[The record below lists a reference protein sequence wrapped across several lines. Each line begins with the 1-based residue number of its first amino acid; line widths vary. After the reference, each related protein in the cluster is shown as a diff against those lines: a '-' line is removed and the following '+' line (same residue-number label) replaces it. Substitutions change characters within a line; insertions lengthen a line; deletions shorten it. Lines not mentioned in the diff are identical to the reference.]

1 MDVFLILI
9 GLVILCGVGFIVFKL
24 STNSEDPS
32 VEENQKRKLDELN
45 QMKEILS
52 LEFKNL
58 ANEIFDEK
66 SKKMSDSNKENLSN
80 ILNPLKENIE
90 RFERKVETTNKEAL
104 EFNTILKSEI
114 NHLKNETNKMRDDA
128 TNLANALRGE
138 SKTQGD
144 WGEQQMESILQA
156 AGLEKNIHYLK
167 EKNLKTE
174 NLDNQR
180 LDYIV
185 KLPGD
190 KCIIIDSK
198 VSLVAYVNYYNADN
212 KEDEKMFLKEHLKS
226 INTHITSLSNKNYQ
240 NLDINQPDY
249 ILMFMANEPAFKLAV
264 LEDVTI
270 YNKAI
275 NKNIVMVTNST
286 LFATL
291 KTISYMWK
299 QDKANKNAI
308 EIARQAGSL
317 YDKFISFSEDLLKVG
332 NNINSTKNIYDEAM
346 KKLTDG
352 KDNLVRKS
360 ERLRELGA
368 KTSKTINPKLIDRA
382 NENQIENNEKRNK
395 EPIK

>member
-1 MDVFLILI
+1 MDYVLLIVGILTLSS
-9 GLVILCGVGFIVFKL
+9 LVYVIFK
-24 STNSEDPS
+24 TNLNKNTTEDP
-32 VEENQKRKLDELN
+32 EKRQDEINSLR
-45 QMKEILS
+45 EVLT

-66 SKKMSDSNKENLSN
+66 TKKITEVNRENLSN
-80 ILNPLKENIE
+80 ILDPLKENIA
-90 RFERKVETTNKEAL
+90 RFERKVESSNKDAV
-104 EFNTILKSEI
+104 EFNAILKSEI
-114 NHLKNETNKMRDDA
+114 NHLKNETLKMRDDA

-144 WGEQQMESILQA
+144 WGEQQMETILNA
-156 AGLEKNIHYLK
+156 AGLERNIHYEK
-167 EKNLKTE
+167 EKNLKNE

-198 VSLVAYVNYYNADN
+198 VSLVAYVNYYNAEE
-212 KEDEKMFLKEHLKS
+212 KEDKKYYLKEHLKS
-226 INTHITSLSNKNYQ
+226 INTHVTTLANKNYQ
-240 NLDINQPDY
+240 DLDINQPDY

-264 LEDVTI
+264 LEDVSL

-275 NKNIVMVTNST
+275 DRNIVMVTNST

-291 KTISYMWK
+291 KTVAYMWK

-317 YDKFISFSEDLLKVG
+317 YDKFQSFSEDLIKVG
-332 NNINSTKNIYDEAM
+332 NNLNTTKNTYEDAM
-346 KKLTDG
+346 KKLTEG
-352 KDNLVRKS
+352 KDNLVRKT

-368 KTSKTINPKLIDRA
+368 KTSKKINSKLIERS
-382 NENQIENNEKRNK
+382 E
-395 EPIK
+395 

>member
-1 MDVFLILI
+1 MDVFLIFI
-9 GLVILCGVGFIVFKL
+9 GLIILCGVGFIVFKL
-24 STNSEDPS
+24 STNSEIPS

-174 NLDNQR
+174 TLDNQR

-382 NENQIENNEKRNK
+382 NETQIENNEKRNK
-395 EPIK
+395 

>member
-1 MDVFLILI
+1 MDYVLLIVGILTLSS
-9 GLVILCGVGFIVFKL
+9 LVYVIFKSNL
-24 STNSEDPS
+24 NKNTTEDP
-32 VEENQKRKLDELN
+32 EKRQDEINSLR
-45 QMKEILS
+45 EVLT

-66 SKKMSDSNKENLSN
+66 TKKITEVNRENLSN
-80 ILNPLKENIE
+80 ILDPLKENIA
-90 RFERKVETTNKEAL
+90 RFERKVESSNKDAV
-104 EFNTILKSEI
+104 EFNAILKSEI
-114 NHLKNETNKMRDDA
+114 NHLKNETLKMRDDA

-144 WGEQQMESILQA
+144 WGEQQMETILNA
-156 AGLEKNIHYLK
+156 AGLERNIHYEK
-167 EKNLKTE
+167 EKNLKNE
-174 NLDNQR
+174 NQDNQR

-198 VSLVAYVNYYNADN
+198 VSLVAYVNYYNAEE
-212 KEDEKMFLKEHLKS
+212 KEDKKYYLKEHLKS
-226 INTHITSLSNKNYQ
+226 INTHVTTLANKNYQ
-240 NLDINQPDY
+240 DLDINQPDY

-264 LEDVTI
+264 LEDVSL

-275 NKNIVMVTNST
+275 DRNIVMVTNST

-291 KTISYMWK
+291 KTVAYMWK

-317 YDKFISFSEDLLKVG
+317 YDKFQSFSEDLIKVG
-332 NNINSTKNIYDEAM
+332 NNLNTTKNTYEDAM
-346 KKLTDG
+346 KKLTEG
-352 KDNLVRKS
+352 KDNLVRKT

-368 KTSKTINPKLIDRA
+368 KTSKKINSKLIERSD
-382 NENQIENNEKRNK
+382 
-395 EPIK
+395 